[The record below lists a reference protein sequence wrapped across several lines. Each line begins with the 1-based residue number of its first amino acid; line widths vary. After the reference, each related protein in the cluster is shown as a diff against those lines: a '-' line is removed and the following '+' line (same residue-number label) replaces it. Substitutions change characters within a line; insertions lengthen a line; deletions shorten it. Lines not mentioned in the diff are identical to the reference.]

1 VLGHPFIG
9 LEGERVGQTGR
20 GIRRPVVGHHYGP
33 SGSVGRGN
41 EGGEW
46 GVKRGECSSISGEE
60 GMLGQH
66 TLEAAMAVF
75 DRLHPREEGSR
86 VGPMRQ

>member
-20 GIRRPVVGHHYGP
+20 GTRRPVVGHHYGP
-33 SGSVGRGN
+33 SGSVGRGD

-46 GVKRGECSSISGEE
+46 GVKRGE
-60 GMLGQH
+60 
-66 TLEAAMAVF
+66 
-75 DRLHPREEGSR
+75 
-86 VGPMRQ
+86 